1 MTQGVIRRKKK
12 VDAPSIALLPM
23 NVGVF
28 TVVTHE
34 SNHLP
39 KVGLLRVL

>member
-12 VDAPSIALLPM
+12 VDAPSIPLLPM

-28 TVVTHE
+28 TAVGRE
-34 SNHLP
+34 NKHLP